1 MSSESIK
8 PSVTLKSL
16 LNPRLDYF
24 NNSKFRVGFGESCL
38 KPDTVA
44 FLCNKIINVHITYG
58 TKSLLHHGGT
68 NFTVRHFFI

>member
-8 PSVTLKSL
+8 PSLTLKSL

-38 KPDTVA
+38 KPDTLA
-44 FLCNKIINVHITYG
+44 FLRNKIIKVHITYG
-58 TKSLLHHGGT
+58 TKSLLHHSGT
-68 NFTVRHFFI
+68 NSTLRHFFI